1 MSAIVLRKA
10 GRSFSCARCGHVW
23 LPIGRPSGLA
33 ASLIAPDATNPATAA
48 CAPPSLKNSRL
59 LIGAISVLHGIDAR
73 ETRRPT
79 APEVHNHPAIENR
92 NLEKN
97 EIAESPGAVRPSAAT
112 HAAPASLPGAP
123 ARAPGT
129 SQSATPPS

>member
-10 GRSFSCARCGHVW
+10 GRSLSCAQCGHVW

-48 CAPPSLKNSRL
+48 CAPDCLKNSRL

-73 ETRRPT
+73 ETRCPT
-79 APEVHNHPAIENR
+79 APEVHNHPAIGNR

-97 EIAESPGAVRPSAAT
+97 EIAEKSGEPSDGRRRHT
-112 HAAPASLPGAP
+112 L
-123 ARAPGT
+123 RLLLC
-129 SQSATPPS
+129 QERQLQRQERL